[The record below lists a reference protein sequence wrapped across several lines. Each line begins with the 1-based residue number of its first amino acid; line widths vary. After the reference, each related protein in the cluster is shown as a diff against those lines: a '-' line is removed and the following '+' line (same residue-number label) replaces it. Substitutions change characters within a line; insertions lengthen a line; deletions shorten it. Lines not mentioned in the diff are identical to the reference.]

1 MQRQIVL
8 HSCKVKEK
16 EAKVQIGEI
25 IANYSPDKGLIARIY
40 VELNKLQNNKRT
52 KRLPSTNGQGDKQTL
67 QMMQHP

>member
-52 KRLPSTNGQGDKQTL
+52 KRLPSTNGQEVSR
-67 QMMQHP
+67 HFR